1 MKILEIFTEKLRY
14 KNYSP
19 RTINVYKSYLNNFL
33 KFNNIK
39 DILHLKQPKYTPMH
53 PINC

>member
-19 RTINVYKSYLNNFL
+19 RTIDVYKSYLKTFL
-33 KFNNIK
+33 QLSNQLLNKVN
-39 DILHLKQPKYTPMH
+39 L
-53 PINC
+53 PI

>member
-19 RTINVYKSYLNNFL
+19 RTINVYKSYLNNFI
-33 KFNNIK
+33 KFNSIK
-39 DILHLKQPKYTPMH
+39 DPYQVTTYLIEKEFS
-53 PINC
+53 I